1 MSLFRTAVVL
11 SVAIALL
18 PSDKGKQQQLYQQAV
33 TMANDAATYCERNA
47 ETCAKAAEYWEQFK
61 VKAVFAAGMAR
72 DALQR
77 YSGDTTG
84 ESDAAD
90 ATAGLASPE
99 SAVVTARGTLTAE
112 DLEPAWRVSKPR
124 KGI

>member
-1 MSLFRTAVVL
+1 MSLFRTAIVL

-33 TMANDAATYCERNA
+33 TFANDAATYCERNA
-47 ETCAKAAEYWEQFK
+47 ETCAKAADYWEQFK
-61 VKAVFAAGMAR
+61 VKAVFAASLAK

-77 YSGDTTG
+77 YSVDRTGQTDT
-84 ESDAAD
+84 AD
-90 ATAGLASPE
+90 AEEEPYAAEP
-99 SAVVTARGTLTAE
+99 AVATARGTLTPD
-112 DLEPAWRVSKPR
+112 DLEPGWRGAKAR